1 MDDDSEDSEDP
12 PAITEPDQNP
22 VLANTINEFHSIFSS
37 LTRST
42 ALTRDDRQITANLLR
57 IFELQEQELEGTN
70 SAENAHATAGDEER
84 TTSDVPEIDSRIN
97 VVKKEKKKK
106 NRTKVLVEHDP

>member
-1 MDDDSEDSEDP
+1 MDEDSDDS
-12 PAITEPDQNP
+12 PANTEPNQNP
-22 VLANTINEFHSIFSS
+22 ALANTINEFHSIFSS

-42 ALTRDDRQITANLLR
+42 AVTRDDKQITANLLR
-57 IFELQEQELEGTN
+57 IFDLQEQELGGIS
-70 SAENAHATAGDEER
+70 SAQNAHALAGDEER
-84 TTSDVPEIDSRIN
+84 TKSDVPEMDSRIN